1 MLDVV
6 SMWFSQL
13 RSMELHS
20 YINSLVSSGVGLFL
34 LIPVAI
40 TFGKLKILG
49 LRNM

>member
-13 RSMELHS
+13 QSMGLHS

-34 LIPVAI
+34 LIPVAGAI
-40 TFGKLKILG
+40 VVALYQVI
-49 LRNM
+49 RR

>member
-13 RSMELHS
+13 RSLELHS

-34 LIPVAI
+34 LIPVAGAI
-40 TFGKLKILG
+40 VVALYQYV
-49 LRNM
+49 RR